1 MDFIVGDLLTVEG
14 EKYITLEVLSYENN
28 NYAFVNKVTSDE
40 EITDEYYIFKALE
53 DDNIK
58 IVVEENLRNTL
69 LEKFEEL
76 IKKDVQQILE
86 SE

>member
-1 MDFIVGDLLTVEG
+1 MEFVVGDLLTVEG
-14 EKYITLEVLSYENN
+14 EKYITLEVLSYEGN
-28 NYAFVNKVTSDE
+28 NYAFVNKITSDE

-58 IVVEENLRNTL
+58 VVVEENLRNTL

-76 IKKDVQQILE
+76 IKKDVQHILE